1 MKNPFF
7 TIVTAVLNG
16 EKYIEETIKSIKNQ
30 SFKNF
35 QYIVVDGRSTDN
47 THKIINKYKKYIS
60 KIIISKDKTMYEA
73 LAKGFYYAKG
83 KYYLWIN
90 SDDYLFNKVSLKNLY
105 KVLKK
110 NPCHWIVGRTIIQQK
125 EIIKNYIPLIYPR
138 FILKNGLAHS
148 CAWGF
153 VQQENTVFSSELY
166 KKSLGINTQ
175 FKQAGDFYLW
185 KDFANYEKLKSVNI
199 SIAVQRKWENQMT
212 QRDKNTYYLE
222 LKKKKCVLNIFYFV
236 RIIYSLILFPMIF
249 FRK

>member
-185 KDFANYEKLKSVNI
+185 KDFANYEKLKSINI

-236 RIIYSLILFPMIF
+236 YQVSLPLLQFPA
-249 FRK
+249 